1 MQSRRG
7 RESARILDLPLPPL
21 TGIRIAS
28 ASTQLIDEASCVL
41 VLGTSLATYS
51 AYRLIKQAVE
61 AQKPVLMVSL
71 GPSRA
76 DALSGVEK
84 IEMTSGPV
92 LEQVLNKVI
101 GSRNGPIEQE
111 VRELM
116 RRGVVT
122 QPKMTRQP
130 RAEG

>member
-1 MQSRRG
+1 M
-7 RESARILDLPLPPL
+7 
-21 TGIRIAS
+21 
-28 ASTQLIDEASCVL
+28 
-41 VLGTSLATYS
+41 LGTSLATYS

-92 LEQVLNKVI
+92 LEQVLNRVI
-101 GSRNGPIEQE
+101 GSKNGLIEQDI
-111 VRELM
+111 RELM

-122 QPKMTRQP
+122 EPKMTRQP